1 MQCLPKKKKKKTDTS
16 GPENPNTLKKH
27 FSLWISG
34 RGACVTEMAL
44 LGVWAARLLGLACH
58 TRLLHVTLFVILG
71 WSSLVLCL
79 IVSVSNKKESLS
91 KKLVTNRA
99 KSFSF
104 LIVNNLANINGVA
117 TIPSV
122 LLTGYK

>member
-1 MQCLPKKKKKKTDTS
+1 MQCLPKARKKPDTS

-27 FSLWISG
+27 FSLWFGG

-44 LGVWAARLLGLACH
+44 LGVRAARLLGLVCH

-71 WSSLVLCL
+71 WSSLVPCL

-99 KSFSF
+99 QPFNF
-104 LIVNNLANINGVA
+104 LIFNNLANINGVA

-122 LLTGYK
+122 VLSGYK